1 MKRLSTLT
9 PLIALALVFAVGA
22 SAGEVLKWTD
32 EDGNTHF
39 ADSLTSVP
47 PRYRD
52 QVEQKRYRKRTRS
65 TVRQQSGQEENS
77 YAASSSGRRE
87 RRGALA
93 RFEVPYRAYEGA
105 ARRII
110 IPVTFNNSVTANMVL
125 DTGAPGMLIRPRLAE
140 KLGIFEKD
148 DGMLLTRSG
157 GLGGSVPAIYTIID
171 RVNIGGAEDRFIPT
185 TIAPFFGGPYEGL
198 IGMDFMAGYSIRI
211 DTRRHVVVFEEMA
224 PVASMPG
231 GHDATWWRINFHKFS
246 KMREQWKTYSSYWDE
261 RMSSTGL
268 SGEGG
273 YTREMKE
280 FAQRQYA
287 EANKLFGKL
296 DSYASHNAVPMHWRK
311 Y

>member
-1 MKRLSTLT
+1 MKRLFIPLT
-9 PLIALALVFAVGA
+9 AVAFALAAAVSA
-22 SAGEVLKWTD
+22 PAGEVLKWTD
-32 EDGNTHF
+32 EEGNTHY

-47 PRYRD
+47 PRYRG
-52 QVEQKRYRKRTRS
+52 QVEQKLYRKQARS
-65 TVRQQSGQEENS
+65 TVRQLSGEEERA
-77 YAASSSGRRE
+77 YAAQPGRKGGG
-87 RRGALA
+87 GALA
-93 RFEVPYRAYEGA
+93 KFEVPYRAYEGT

-140 KLGIFEKD
+140 KLGIFKKD
-148 DGMLLTRSG
+148 DGILLTRSG
-157 GLGGSVPAIYTIID
+157 GLGGSVPAIYTIMD
-171 RVNIGGAEDRFIPT
+171 AVNIGGAEDRFIPT
-185 TIAPFFGGPYEGL
+185 TIAPFFRGPYEGL

-211 DTRRHVVVFEEMA
+211 DTRRHVVVFEELP

-231 GHDATWWRINFHKFS
+231 GHDATWWRINFHRFS
-246 KMREQWKTYSSYWDE
+246 NMRKQWKNYSSYWDK
-261 RMSSTGL
+261 RMSGTGF

-280 FAQRQYA
+280 FAERQYA

-296 DSYASHNAVPMHWRK
+296 DSYASRNAVPMHWRK

>member
-1 MKRLSTLT
+1 MKRLSALP
-9 PLIALALVFAVGA
+9 PLVILAMIFVAGA

-32 EDGNTHF
+32 EDGATHF
-39 ADSLTSVP
+39 ADSLASVP

-65 TVRQQSGQEENS
+65 TVRQQSGQEERS
-77 YAASSSGRRE
+77 YDASPQRR
-87 RRGALA
+87 RGRGALA
-93 RFEVPYRAYEGA
+93 KFEVPYRAYEGA

-211 DTRRHVVVFEEMA
+211 DTRRHVVVFEEQPPTA
-224 PVASMPG
+224 NMPG

-246 KMREQWKTYSSYWDE
+246 KMREQWKTYSTYWDK
-261 RMSSTGL
+261 RMSSTGF

-273 YTREMKE
+273 YTKEMKA

-296 DSYASHNAVPMHWRK
+296 DSYASRNAVPMHWRK